1 MWLNPPRTP
10 IATSTRL
17 EKTYHPCCVYPF
29 HSYPSKKEMIFPPLH
44 TSDSDFIK
52 TNKFFHET
60 FIHVPYE
67 CLSHDYAS
75 SPGDTLRLQFTVLP
89 RTRLGGSGAAVAGR
103 AKALLA
109 HARFARCTTLTT
121 DSFDSA
127 NGTSRPYWH
136 MGSASSSQLSAP
148 LQPRTGCG
156 CSLMSCPGHVA
167 AAIQCPAQSISLPVY
182 TCVMINCCL
191 VYTLG

>member
-60 FIHVPYE
+60 FIRYVPYE

-75 SPGDTLRLQFTVLP
+75 SPGDTLWLQFTVLP
-89 RTRLGGSGAAVAGR
+89 RT
-103 AKALLA
+103 
-109 HARFARCTTLTT
+109 H
-121 DSFDSA
+121 
-127 NGTSRPYWH
+127 
-136 MGSASSSQLSAP
+136 
-148 LQPRTGCG
+148 CG
-156 CSLMSCPGHVA
+156 CSLTSCPGPTHDCNSMSCAEHIVVGLCVCDDDLLSRGHSRVRKGVCRWEVPTEEGRRCVCVCVCVCDVRA
-167 AAIQCPAQSISLPVY
+167 AAHNQVREHSQ
-182 TCVMINCCL
+182 
-191 VYTLG
+191 